1 MTVYVDNARIPY
13 RGMMMSHMVA
23 DSRAEL
29 LAMAAR
35 VGVSARWIQFPGT
48 PKEHFDICD
57 AKRKAALSAGA
68 VAVSTREI
76 VRMIRKRSGA
86 GGRRE
91 TP

>member
-1 MTVYVDNARIPY
+1 MAVYVDSARLPH
-13 RGMMMSHMVA
+13 RGMRMSHMIA

-35 VGVSARWIQFPGT
+35 VGVSARWIQFSGT
-48 PKEHFDICD
+48 PKEHFDICE

-68 VAVSTREI
+68 VAVSTRDI